1 MVTLLQRIFLK
12 NIDEEK
18 PDAKRRSY
26 GILCGVVGIIL
37 NAFLFMGK
45 FLAGTI
51 SGSIAITADAFNN
64 LSDAGSS
71 VVSLVGFKLAGQKAD
86 PEHPFGHGRLE
97 YVSGLV
103 IAMAILMMAVEL
115 IKSSFDKILHPGE
128 ISGSPLVFA
137 ILIASI
143 AVKMYMVYYNRSIGK
158 RIDSASM
165 KATATDSLSD
175 CVATTAVLIST
186 LVSNITGLKID
197 GWCGLLVGFFVLWAG
212 IQAAR
217 DTISPLLGQ
226 PPSEEFVAQIGE
238 IVNSHKDIEG
248 MHDLI
253 VHDYGPGRVMVS
265 LHAEVPASGD
275 ILALHDTIDH
285 IENEIGTKLNCQA
298 VIHMD
303 PIVTDDAYTSEI
315 KAAVRSIVK
324 EYDDKLTMHDFRM
337 VPGPTHTNVIFDVV
351 LPMGYKVPTA
361 EVRKELQRRINAWNN
376 TMFAV
381 IHMDVSYIQ
390 SAD

>member
-1 MVTLLQRIFLK
+1 
-12 NIDEEK
+12 
-18 PDAKRRSY
+18 
-26 GILCGVVGIIL
+26 
-37 NAFLFMGK
+37 
-45 FLAGTI
+45 
-51 SGSIAITADAFNN
+51 
-64 LSDAGSS
+64 
-71 VVSLVGFKLAGQKAD
+71 
-86 PEHPFGHGRLE
+86 
-97 YVSGLV
+97 
-103 IAMAILMMAVEL
+103 
-115 IKSSFDKILHPGE
+115 
-128 ISGSPLVFA
+128 
-137 ILIASI
+137 
-143 AVKMYMVYYNRSIGK
+143 
-158 RIDSASM
+158 M

-226 PPSEEFVAQIGE
+226 PPSEEFVAQIAE

-324 EYDDKLTMHDFRM
+324 EYDDKLTMH
-337 VPGPTHTNVIFDVV
+337 G
-351 LPMGYKVPTA
+351 
-361 EVRKELQRRINAWNN
+361 RR
-376 TMFAV
+376 
-381 IHMDVSYIQ
+381 
-390 SAD
+390 